1 MGFIKKEQK
10 QYVGLSDDDRIIE
23 KQKIEEAWDEF
34 EKESDKLDHEI
45 LVAFEKEVERPILLY
60 ININESISYLIKA
73 NATLGKRDNNEYYH
87 ITNNRFAQDKEGN
100 VYPPKIA
107 VPRISKCYWD
117 ISIKKSLQ
125 QHWFNEDNIVL
136 HIADGITTVMLKYT
150 DIERMQII
158 EIYNYKEIE
167 ELRDLIGESD
177 INVLGVYPGLQEDM
191 EKWSK
196 E

>member
-10 QYVGLSDDDRIIE
+10 QYDSLSNDRLIE
-23 KQKIEEAWDEF
+23 KQEIEEAWDKF
-34 EKESDKLDHEI
+34 EKDSDWLDHEV
-45 LVAFEKEVERPILLY
+45 LVAFEKEVERPLLLF
-60 ININESISYLIKA
+60 ININESVSYLIKA

-87 ITNNRFAQDKEGN
+87 ITNNRFKQDKEGDI
-100 VYPPKIA
+100 YPPKIA
-107 VPRISKCYWD
+107 VPKISSPYWD
-117 ISIKKSLQ
+117 IPIKKALQ

-136 HIADGITTVMLKYT
+136 NIADGVTTIMLKYT
-150 DIERMQII
+150 DIEKMQII

-167 ELRDLIGESD
+167 ELRGLTGESD
-177 INVLGVYPGLQEDM
+177 INVLGVYPELQEDM